1 MKSTRK
7 FCILTKKRIV
17 EFYKSGL
24 KNEKQIRQEYGLTPT
39 LLEKLVG
46 WYNKHFINP
55 HKSYYKTQK
64 IKTMKRSK
72 RTAKKATTSKEKSL
86 EQQLKKL
93 QKEKKELEQA
103 LEWAQLKSHVYE
115 TMVDVAEKELNL
127 PIRKKF
133 GTKQSEK

>member
-1 MKSTRK
+1 
-7 FCILTKKRIV
+7 
-17 EFYKSGL
+17 
-24 KNEKQIRQEYGLTPT
+24 
-39 LLEKLVG
+39 
-46 WYNKHFINP
+46 
-55 HKSYYKTQK
+55 
-64 IKTMKRSK
+64 MKRSK

-86 EQQLKKL
+86 EEQLKKL

-115 TMVDVAEKELNL
+115 TMIDVAEKELNL